1 MIITE
6 ETKKRFLKMLNDR
19 QIIVIQCNKGSQH
32 KTYNFKFIGANSKGK
47 WDFTPMVVEMS
58 RFPSNKTTRTM
69 EQYLSVRALDAA
81 IVICN
86 VIEKMK
92 EEGIL
97 NFEYTFGY
105 ELYQIV
111 RDKISTFYV

>member
-6 ETKKRFLKMLNDR
+6 ETKQRFLQMLNNR

-32 KTYNFKFIGANSKGK
+32 KTYNFKFIGANSEGK

-58 RFPSNKTTRTM
+58 RFPYSTSI
-69 EQYLSVRALDAA
+69 QHLSVRALDAA
-81 IVICN
+81 NVICN

-111 RDKISTFYV
+111 RDKICTFYV

>member
-6 ETKKRFLKMLNDR
+6 ETKQQFLQMLNDR
-19 QIIVIQCNKGSQH
+19 QIIVIQCNKGSQY
-32 KTYNFKFIGANSKGK
+32 KTYNFKFIGANSEGK

-58 RFPSNKTTRTM
+58 GFPSNKSTNIHH
-69 EQYLSVRALDAA
+69 LSVRALDATD
-81 IVICN
+81 VICN

-92 EEGIL
+92 EEGVL
-97 NFEYTFGY
+97 NFDYTFGY

-111 RDKISTFYV
+111 RDKITTFYI

>member
-6 ETKKRFLKMLNDR
+6 ETKQRFLQMLNNR
-19 QIIVIQCNKGSQH
+19 QIIVIQCNKGSQY
-32 KTYNFKFIGANSKGK
+32 KTYNFKFIGANGEGK
-47 WDFTPMVVEMS
+47 WDFTPMIAEMS
-58 RFPSNKTTRTM
+58 CYPYCNDSCITH
-69 EQYLSVRALDAA
+69 LSIRALDATG
-81 IVICN
+81 VICN

-111 RDKISTFYV
+111 RDKITTFYI

>member
-1 MIITE
+1 MIITD
-6 ETKKRFLKMLNDR
+6 ETKQRFLRMLNER
-19 QIIVIQCNKGSQH
+19 QIIVIQCDHGKSH
-32 KTYNFKFIGANSKGK
+32 KTYDFKFIGANSEGK
-47 WDFTPMVVEMS
+47 WDFTPMMVEMS
-58 RFPSNKTTRTM
+58 RYPSNKSTNVK
-69 EQYLSVRALDAA
+69 YLSVRALDAVS
-81 IVICN
+81 VICE

-97 NFEYTFGY
+97 NFEYAFGY

>member
-1 MIITE
+1 MIFTE
-6 ETKKRFLKMLNDR
+6 ETKQRFLQMLNDR
-19 QIIVIQCNKGSQH
+19 QIIVIQCNKGSQY
-32 KTYNFKFIGANSKGK
+32 KTYNFKFIGANSEGK

-58 RFPSNKTTRTM
+58 RFPSNKSTSI
-69 EQYLSVRALDAA
+69 QHLSVRALDATN
-81 IVICN
+81 VICN

-97 NFEYTFGY
+97 NSDYTFGY

-111 RDKISTFYV
+111 RDNITTFYV